1 MEKIKF
7 VVAKKQNK
15 KNKQLRREGLIPANL
30 YRAGQ
35 ESLTLELNN
44 LDFTK
49 LLRKLPE
56 NAVLYLQIADEKKE
70 LPALIDEVQY
80 DVFGKEI
87 LHVIF
92 RQINLLQK
100 IRAEVSVE
108 LTGEFDV
115 ADGVLILAKDSVEV
129 EALPADVPA
138 SFPIDQSQ
146 LKAIGDRITL
156 KDLQFD
162 PSKITLILNEDEKA
176 EEIVLALVQAKAEE
190 VVEEETE
197 STLTEPALVNEKTAD
212 EQKTSDQDASTK

>member
-1 MEKIKF
+1 M
-7 VVAKKQNK
+7 
-15 KNKQLRREGLIPANL
+15 IPANL

-87 LHVIF
+87 LHVVF